1 VTKHVIAQIA
11 LLFLVTPSIPLAS
24 SARAQSV
31 SLDEIVR
38 MAREAS
44 PRARALRASQAVRE
58 ADVAV
63 AGVYPNPE
71 LSYVFMGRFDGSNQA
86 INGTQHQAWMDIPL
100 LIVGQHDARRGA
112 AAALATAERAELELS
127 LLGLEV
133 EARRAFVALLAAQDR
148 LARLEAGHAELE
160 GLGQIIRERAAAGAQ
175 SRYDGARIDL
185 ELARVDTELASA
197 RAELGAARTQLAAI
211 VGRAGW
217 EPEARGTLE
226 SLRTELPP
234 PDALPRLEAM
244 ELRVEAA
251 QRDVERAERE
261 RVPEIR
267 LGLGTY
273 LTSDPDS
280 ASIYAGITVPLP
292 IFDTGD
298 AAVSRARA
306 ARDAAIEARG
316 AVEHEVRARLQ
327 GRLAV
332 LRARREA
339 LDRFDRTTGAQLP
352 ALAEMAEASY
362 RLGSS
367 GVFELIDSF
376 RVRFELEL
384 ARIELVT
391 EIIDA
396 ETDVLAATGAR

>member
-1 VTKHVIAQIA
+1 MTKHVIAQIA

>member
-1 VTKHVIAQIA
+1 MTKHVIAQIA

-175 SRYDGARIDL
+175 SRYDGARVDL

-339 LDRFDRTTGAQLP
+339 LERFDRTTGAQLP

>member
-1 VTKHVIAQIA
+1 MTKHVIAQIA

-185 ELARVDTELASA
+185 ELARVDTALASA

-339 LDRFDRTTGAQLP
+339 LERFDRTTGAQLP

>member
-1 VTKHVIAQIA
+1 MTKHVIAQIA

-339 LDRFDRTTGAQLP
+339 LERFDRTTGAQLP
-352 ALAEMAEASY
+352 ALGEMAEASY